1 MSMLLLLECYEKAG
15 GTFTKKRVDMKKFR
29 DNVYKN
35 MQHEKNLVDCI
46 GKDKISMLENTAES
60 NTDVK

>member
-1 MSMLLLLECYEKAG
+1 
-15 GTFTKKRVDMKKFR
+15 MKKFR

-60 NTDVK
+60 NTNVK